1 MSYPY
6 HFIVKG
12 DTSKL
17 NTKNPKLNRAGVP
30 EMELD
35 RDGKPVPVLEDS
47 LIVDGEKVSAL
58 NGHGLV
64 YLRRY
69 ESHFPGT
76 VTRVEEVEKPK
87 KKKADV

>member
-1 MSYPY
+1 MSYSY

-30 EMELD
+30 EMAMDE
-35 RDGKPVPVLEDS
+35 DGKQVPVLEDS

-76 VTRVEEVEKPK
+76 VTRVEEAKPK
-87 KKKADV
+87 KKKTDV